1 MDSQPLEP
9 LDALRA
15 LMDAHLPPLHAV
27 VVPSEDAHQSE
38 YVADADKRREFISGF
53 NGSAGVAVITRDKAL
68 LWTDGRY
75 FLQATQQLR
84 SSWKLMRIGEDPPL
98 ESWLADN
105 LEKEATVGVDPS
117 CISVDTAHR
126 WEPAFAKHGQK
137 LVQLREN
144 LIDKVWKNRPAQ
156 KVAPVVPHPLEF
168 TGRSAKEKISELRGK
183 LSQEKA
189 SAIVVTALD
198 EVAWLYNV
206 RGGDV
211 LYNPVVHAYGIV
223 THASA
228 FFYVDKQKTSV
239 EVQQYL
245 LENGIEIRE
254 YDSILEDVKALAE
267 QPISFNKAVK
277 NTSNNKIAAEGIEE
291 KEAVQTNGHQSS
303 AEVASAEPLDAVDS
317 LEDYVANHR
326 EEESDEQA
334 TEGNREAIIWVDPGS
349 CSYMVYS
356 HIPADQVLLQQS
368 PLALAKALKHPL
380 ELEGMRKAH
389 IRDGA
394 AVVSYL
400 AWLDAQ
406 MQDLYGAAG
415 YFSEVKGGSLKRKR
429 SEEDKLTEVTV
440 SDKLAEFRS
449 KQEHFRGLSFETI
462 SSVGANGAIIHYS
475 PKSDTCAEMQPDAM
489 YLCDSGAQYLDG
501 TTDIT
506 RTMHSCKPTA
516 HEKTCAT
523 QVLKGHIALDMAVF
537 PNGTTGHALDILA
550 RVPLWKEGLDYRH
563 GTGHGVGCYLNVHEG
578 PHLISFRPQARNVA
592 LQATMTVTDEPGY
605 YEDGNFGV
613 RIENVLIVNEAGAKY
628 NYGEKGYLAF
638 EHITW
643 APYQTKLME
652 LSLLSETEKI
662 WVDEYHVACREKL
675 SPLLTGSDLEWLH
688 KATEPLPC

>member
-75 FLQATQQLR
+75 FLQATQQLS

-137 LVQLREN
+137 LVQLQEN
-144 LIDKVWKNRPAQ
+144 LIDKIWKNRPAQ

-267 QPISFNKAVK
+267 HPISFKKA
-277 NTSNNKIAAEGIEE
+277 
-291 KEAVQTNGHQSS
+291 
-303 AEVASAEPLDAVDS
+303 
-317 LEDYVANHR
+317 
-326 EEESDEQA
+326 A
-334 TEGNREAIIWVDPGS
+334 TEGNREAIIWVDPGT

-506 RTMHSCKPTA
+506 RTMHFGKPTA

-662 WVDEYHVACREKL
+662 WVNEYHVACREKL